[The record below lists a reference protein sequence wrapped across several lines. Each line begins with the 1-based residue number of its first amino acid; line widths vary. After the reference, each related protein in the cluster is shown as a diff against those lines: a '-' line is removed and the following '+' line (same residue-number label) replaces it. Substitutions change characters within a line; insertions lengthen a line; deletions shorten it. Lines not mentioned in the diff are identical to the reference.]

1 MSNGSAGTKTHILD
15 ITEDMLTECSSDMIH
30 IVDVAA
36 RASVGI
42 QTIYYHFGSIRGLIA
57 ETQMCVFGRLTE
69 PLDAFL
75 EAAEAAIVQ
84 DDEPTF
90 WEAVGDDVM
99 MAWSYGFVGDR
110 WSIPQLLIDIS
121 AHPKTQRDLSDLLD
135 VQFERWVNVIE
146 GAKMRGWANPEVDT
160 YALVAACWAAAN
172 GQAVLARNSRMEYTP
187 ERIRAFFLEI
197 AVLKR

>member
-1 MSNGSAGTKTHILD
+1 MSNESAGTRKRIIDVTAN
-15 ITEDMLTECSSDMIH
+15 MLTECSSDMIH
-30 IVDVAA
+30 IVDVAD

-57 ETQMCVFGRLTE
+57 ETQMSVYGRLTE
-69 PLDAFL
+69 PLHAFL
-75 EAAEAAIVQ
+75 EAAEAAIIQ

-110 WSIPQLLIDIS
+110 WSIPKLLTDIS
-121 AHPKTQRDLSDLLD
+121 AHPKTQRDLSDLLA
-135 VQFERWVNVIE
+135 VQFERWINVIE
-146 GAKMRGWANPEVDT
+146 GAKLRGWANPVVDT
-160 YALVAACWAAAN
+160 YALVASCWAATN
-172 GQAVLARNSRMEYTP
+172 GQAALARNSKMEYTP
-187 ERIRAFFLEI
+187 ERIRDFFLEI